1 MQISL
6 VGLLNFVDELWASDC
21 GSKRI
26 LLFSTHRKEKLE
38 PAAVLQPGHIIDMY
52 IYMSYLTVPVF
63 RILAST
69 YLGISI
75 DEHPLFGEI
84 VRLMQTV
91 DVTAAEVVSNVMQ
104 RYDAETALQGFVEL
118 LNDKKS
124 QAENKSSVAEYQFC
138 LGRRCSESRESIRKR
153 I

>member
-1 MQISL
+1 M
-6 VGLLNFVDELWASDC
+6 
-21 GSKRI
+21 
-26 LLFSTHRKEKLE
+26 
-38 PAAVLQPGHIIDMY
+38 HIN
-52 IYMSYLTVPVF
+52 MSYLTVPVF
-63 RILAST
+63 RILASI

-91 DVTAAEVVSNVMQ
+91 DVTTAEVVANVIH
-104 RYDAETALQGFVEL
+104 RYDAETALQGFIEL

-124 QAENKSSVAEYQFC
+124 QAEHKSSVAEYQFR
-138 LGRRCSESRESIRKR
+138 LERRRPKPRKTTRKR